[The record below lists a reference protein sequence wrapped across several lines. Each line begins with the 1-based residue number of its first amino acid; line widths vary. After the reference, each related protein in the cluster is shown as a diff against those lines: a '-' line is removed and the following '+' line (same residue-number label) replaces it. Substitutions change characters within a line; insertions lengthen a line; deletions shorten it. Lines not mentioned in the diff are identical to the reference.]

1 MPKEYVAFDTGIGC
15 ATAFVAIVVGMVLVV
30 PVMVV
35 LAAIPWLQLLGILV
49 VFLAVLWPA
58 FVVDGKAL
66 SRRHHPHRGSTSS

>member
-15 ATAFVAIVVGMVLVV
+15 AAALVAIVVGMVLAV

-35 LAAIPWLQLLGILV
+35 LVAIPWLQLLGILV

-58 FVVDGKAL
+58 FVVDEKAL
-66 SRRHHPHRGSTSS
+66 SRRHHPHSGSTSS